1 MRSTAK
7 RKTTVLIKCKTPPA
21 SNMNMIIHQAT
32 NKSYL
37 IVAVDALTAK
47 HMIFEIAMKNIT
59 RRSKVFVC
67 LQLLCFRNAT
77 L

>member
-1 MRSTAK
+1 
-7 RKTTVLIKCKTPPA
+7 
-21 SNMNMIIHQAT
+21 MIIHQAT

-37 IVAVDALTAK
+37 IVAVDPLTVK

-59 RRSKVFVC
+59 RRSKAFVC